1 MKLITEGVK
10 GQPKNFEQFSRL
22 VNQLGSALVAKGII
36 SGEDNDLVQRQVSD
50 NQANYE
56 KVFKGELPD
65 DIEIN
70 QDNPANAPS
79 IEINTRA
86 DAPRLGVSNQ
96 ATTPNSPTIP
106 LPNFQPSNLPLTD
119 NPNTCLL
126 YTSPSPRDGLL
137 SRMPSS
143 A

>member
-10 GQPKNFEQFSRL
+10 GQPRNFEQFSRL

-79 IEINTRA
+79 IEIDTRNPGA
-86 DAPRLGVSNQ
+86 GRTITNLPPQQDAP
-96 ATTPNSPTIP
+96 IP
-106 LPNFQPSNLPLTD
+106 LPNVQPSNLPLTGQS
-119 NPNTCLL
+119 NTELAQAL
-126 YTSPSPRDGLL
+126 NLFK
-137 SRMPSS
+137 
-143 A
+143 